1 MKIEIKPLSVN
12 ECWQGKRFKTKK
24 YLAYE
29 KEMLLKLKPLP
40 MPPIPYAINIQLG
53 LSSTLADIDNP
64 IKPLLDLI
72 QKKYAINDKDI
83 FELHIEKRIVKKG
96 LEFIDF
102 EIEHYEPIK

>member
-1 MKIEIKPLSVN
+1 MKINIVPISIN
-12 ECWQGKRFKTKK
+12 ACWQGKRFKTKK

-29 KEMLLKLKPLP
+29 KEMLLKLKPLR
-40 MPPIPYAINIQLG
+40 MPPPPYAINIQLG

-64 IKPLLDLI
+64 IKPLLDII

-96 LEFIDF
+96 FEFIDF
-102 EIEHYEPIK
+102 KIDYYEPIK